1 MQTSYLYIY
10 QSLTPKN
17 AQPLIVELFG
27 DKGKTRK
34 KKIVDDVL
42 QTHLDRG
49 GLPPNCKDPKNVNQY
64 IHKALNYLR
73 IKGYAENICRGY
85 WKIFE
90 ISRITG
96 QSYSR
101 Q

>member
-1 MQTSYLYIY
+1 MQTSYLYIN

-27 DKGKTRK
+27 SKGKIRK
-34 KKIVDDVL
+34 RKIVNDV
-42 QTHLDRG
+42 TRMHLARG
-49 GLPPNCKDPKNVNQY
+49 GLPPNPKNVNQY
-64 IHKALNYLR
+64 INKALSYLR
-73 IKGYAENICRGY
+73 IKGFAENTCPRY
-85 WKIFE
+85 WTIFK

-96 QSYSR
+96 QPYGR